1 MTDPISIA
9 TGVAG
14 LVVSA
19 TRISI
24 ILHEYTYA
32 FKDAPK
38 DISDF
43 SRELDGLSRILTRLQ
58 SMLPDAPLE
67 ASNTP
72 QISQVENSENALMHF
87 RPVGKI
93 EETYDALA
101 GVKSNGITKV
111 ESPFPDDYSQDL
123 QKVLESCADVFTRIE
138 ELFKKFDIPTPASPN
153 LRSGMAQFKNRI
165 RWMVY
170 SNDFAKLRAV
180 VEAHK
185 GTLNVTLLLL
195 VK

>member
-1 MTDPISIA
+1 RPIDNIES
-9 TGVAG
+9 
-14 LVVSA
+14 
-19 TRISI
+19 
-24 ILHEYTYA
+24 TYEA
-32 FKDAPK
+32 
-38 DISDF
+38 
-43 SRELDGLSRILTRLQ
+43 LT
-58 SMLPDAPLE
+58 
-67 ASNTP
+67 
-72 QISQVENSENALMHF
+72 
-87 RPVGKI
+87 
-93 EETYDALA
+93 
-101 GVKSNGITKV
+101 GVKSSSGETVK
-111 ESPFPDDYSQDL
+111 SPFPEDYAQDL

-170 SNDFAKLRAV
+170 SSDFAKLRAV